1 MWFTHL
7 SGQALTNENAYDVAV
22 SVGGYVLHDSHG
34 ESAVV
39 VETNR
44 GDILITQG
52 DMVGKDQSGR
62 MSVIR
67 FTPEKLEKKAN
78 SKVKVTPLDV
88 KRKK

>member
-7 SGQALTNENAYDVAV
+7 TGQELTNENAYDVAE

-39 VETNR
+39 VETTR

-62 MSVIR
+62 LSVIR
-67 FTPEKLEKKAN
+67 FTEEKPKGK
-78 SKVKVTPLDV
+78 SGVTPLDV

>member
-7 SGQALTNENAYDVAV
+7 TGQELTNENAHDVAE

-39 VETNR
+39 VETTR

-67 FTPEKLEKKAN
+67 FTEEKAK
-78 SKVKVTPLDV
+78 SRVTPLDV